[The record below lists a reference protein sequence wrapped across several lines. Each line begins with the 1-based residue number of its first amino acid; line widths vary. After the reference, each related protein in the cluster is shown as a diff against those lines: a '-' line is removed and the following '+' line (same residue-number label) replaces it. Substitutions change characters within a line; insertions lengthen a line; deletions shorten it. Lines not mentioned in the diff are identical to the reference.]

1 MPVADLL
8 GKRVRTVSGVEVA
21 APTVRAFFRALE
33 VFGGEIGAVRA
44 AARQIEGKL
53 SVELAIAPF
62 LMDPNDGRLAYV
74 LEGLVTPAFYT
85 EQVALVVGSLMQP
98 LARRIDDML
107 GPPEVEPGEEG
118 DVEAGVLYV
127 LGVSERLK
135 INPMEIMDW
144 PLGLFLD
151 ATQAFS
157 RPSGEPM
164 PQTHT
169 GPPPGIPTL
178 EQAG

>member
-1 MPVADLL
+1 MPVSDLL
-8 GKRVRTVSGVEVA
+8 GKRVRTVSGVEVS

-33 VFGGEIGAVRA
+33 VYGGEIAAVRA
-44 AARQIEGKL
+44 AARQIEGRL
-53 SVELAIAPF
+53 SVDLAIAPF

-74 LEGLVTPAFYT
+74 LEGLVKPAFYT
-85 EQVALVVGSLMQP
+85 EGVAMVMGAMVQP
-98 LARRIDDML
+98 LAGRIDEML
-107 GPPEVEPGEEG
+107 GPPEAEPGEEG

-127 LGVSERLK
+127 LGVAERLK
-135 INPMEIMDW
+135 IDPMAVMDW

-157 RPSGEPM
+157 GPSGEAS
-164 PQTHT
+164 PQA
-169 GPPPGIPTL
+169 GPPPGFPTL